1 MYSGHRDTAR
11 NTRRTTL
18 IKHPFIYCIFFFSLI
33 SAHVPS
39 SPSNLT
45 TNCSEEESEEAF
57 ITRCL
62 TMSLR
67 NALAYINKEI
77 PLLWCTIK
85 YLLQWAEYILC
96 RFLWWVQLISNGKLY
111 VKYSRYTYSRRDPDI
126 KILPRARKT
135 LIFICMGGKKNPKKT
150 DFQTFSFLRC
160 SLQYC
165 KGGLDSKLPA
175 INISSITISERFFN
189 WLICGGTSQLTA
201 ASVPTERR
209 HEG

>member
-1 MYSGHRDTAR
+1 MYSGHRNTAR
-11 NTRRTTL
+11 NIRRTTL
-18 IKHPFIYCIFFFSLI
+18 IKHPFIYCIFFSLI
-33 SAHVPS
+33 SAHFPS

-57 ITRCL
+57 ITHCL

-77 PLLWCTIK
+77 PFLWCTIK

-111 VKYSRYTYSRRDPDI
+111 VKYSWYTYSRRVLNI
-126 KILPRARKT
+126 KILLCSRKHSY
-135 LIFICMGGKKNPKKT
+135 LFAWKKT
-150 DFQTFSFLRC
+150 YFKSFSFLCC
-160 SLQYC
+160 SIQYC
-165 KGGLDSKLPA
+165 KGRLNSKLLA
-175 INISSITISERFFN
+175 INISSITITEWFFN

-209 HEG
+209 HEW